1 MLNLPIKRFSVW
13 LMGDQP
19 KFSHSI
25 ARPAR
30 GFALAVTLQEEA
42 QGLLLLTV
50 GRGRLSR
57 HHHDLP
63 RQVTDVTRWGKHGI
77 LKVSEVMNCE
87 AKGRLGTRF
96 VVFHFGVKTGKLWE
110 KMLKLN

>member
-1 MLNLPIKRFSVW
+1 MLDLPIKRFSIR
-13 LMGDQP
+13 LMGNQS
-19 KFSHSI
+19 KFSHGV

-42 QGLLLLTV
+42 QGLLLLAV

-63 RQVTDVTRWGKHGI
+63 RQVADVTRWRKHRV
-77 LKVSEVMNCE
+77 LQVSEVMDCE

-96 VVFHFGVKTGKLWE
+96 VVLHFGV
-110 KMLKLN
+110 